1 MSYLIFTIKLSV
13 LLGLISCNE
22 GHVFLIT
29 WCLGPNELVKSP
41 RLCCAMCLLTAKV
54 GNDSIFL

>member
-29 WCLGPNELVKSP
+29 WCLGPNELVKKSSFM
-41 RLCCAMCLLTAKV
+41 LCHVIADRQGRK
-54 GNDSIFL
+54 